1 MARQFKDVILFW
13 ANQRLASHPH
23 HLNRFA
29 DYLENSWDGFKIDT
43 TVHIIMTDPT
53 LTEDAKEKAV
63 ITCVRGAVDRWLA
76 KHAKTL
82 EQAPLAVVPCTQ
94 LPTNGWKVNIP
105 KAEDHIAGYLREIL
119 CEAHA
124 TNPAVPPRKS
134 DVIEQL
140 VKRAAME
147 PINDAKGYVYIALG
161 EPDRIS
167 KAALG
172 KRIDRMIGK

>member
-23 HLNRFA
+23 HINRFA

-43 TVHIIMTDPT
+43 TVHIIMTDPV
-53 LTEDAKEKAV
+53 LTEDRKEKAV
-63 ITCVRGAVDRWLA
+63 MGCVRCAVDRWLA

-82 EQAPLAVVPCTQ
+82 EQAPLAVVPCPQ
-94 LPTNGWKVNIP
+94 QSISGWIVIIP

-124 TNPAVPPRKS
+124 KNPAAPPRES

-140 VKRAAME
+140 VKRAAMV
-147 PINDAKGYVYIALG
+147 PTNDAKGYVYTALE
-161 EPDRIS
+161 EPNRIS
-167 KAALG
+167 KEALR